1 MNTLCS
7 DNFTTIASYLPVKDL
22 LSFLTT
28 NKNFEYCNIIIPGY
42 KITINKDNLLTFRKS
57 ILKMLSSRNMDFVL
71 KYECIP
77 SGMINTF
84 KEKYQFYN
92 YESIKYDLE
101 ESNIHWTITDRKM
114 FLTDYIHSLGL
125 LLLTTSNIC
134 CNELTN
140 INPVKKWYNSRCCVS
155 INLNQLTT
163 PDIKFNKIH
172 KVYRCKMIGQCKD
185 IIVHSLLL
193 RALIY

>member
-1 MNTLCS
+1 MNHLCS
-7 DNFTTIASYLPVKDL
+7 NNITDIASYLSVKDL

-28 NKNFEYCNIIIPGY
+28 NKNTEYCDITIPGY
-42 KITINKDNLLTFRKS
+42 NVTINKENKLTFRKS
-57 ILKMLSSRNMDFVL
+57 ILKILSSRNMDFVL
-71 KYECIP
+71 KYECAP
-77 SGMINTF
+77 SGMIHIF
-84 KEKYQFYN
+84 KEKYKFYN

-101 ESNIHWTITDRKM
+101 ESNTQWSISDRKI
-114 FLTDYIHSLGL
+114 FLTDYIHSLAL

-140 INPVKKWYNSRCCVS
+140 TNPVKKWYNSRCCVS

-172 KVYRCKMIGQCKD
+172 KVYRCKMIGECKK
-185 IIVHSLLL
+185 IIVNSLLV